1 MYNNN
6 RNNQRKDSNMYSMSK
21 RNHLQLVPI
30 KWLGTT
36 LCLVGIG
43 LTSLNVYPLNLL
55 FGLIGSALWTLA
67 GILQQDAPLVLVELV
82 AAVMYLLGIMV
93 YIINALTLWGIL

>member
-1 MYNNN
+1 MYYLSK
-6 RNNQRKDSNMYSMSK
+6 QYSM
-21 RNHLQLVPI
+21 LLI

-93 YIINALTLWGIL
+93 YIINALSLWGIL

>member
-1 MYNNN
+1 MYGMPTH
-6 RNNQRKDSNMYSMSK
+6 SN
-21 RNHLQLVPI
+21 LQLTGL
-30 KWLGTT
+30 KWSGTT
-36 LCLVGIG
+36 LCLIGIG

-93 YIINALTLWGIL
+93 YIINVLSLWGIV

>member
-30 KWLGTT
+30 KWLGTI

-82 AAVMYLLGIMV
+82 AAVMYLLGIII
-93 YIINALTLWGIL
+93 YIVNALIKWGIV

>member
-1 MYNNN
+1 MPTH
-6 RNNQRKDSNMYSMSK
+6 S
-21 RNHLQLVPI
+21 HLQLTGL
-30 KWLGTT
+30 KWSGTT
-36 LCLVGIG
+36 LCLIGIG

-93 YIINALTLWGIL
+93 YIINVLSLWGIV

>member
-1 MYNNN
+1 M
-6 RNNQRKDSNMYSMSK
+6 
-21 RNHLQLVPI
+21 
-30 KWLGTT
+30 
-36 LCLVGIG
+36 CLVGIG

-93 YIINALTLWGIL
+93 YIINALSLWGII

>member
-1 MYNNN
+1 M
-6 RNNQRKDSNMYSMSK
+6 
-21 RNHLQLVPI
+21 LLI

-82 AAVMYLLGIMV
+82 AAVMYLLGIMF
-93 YIINALTLWGIL
+93 YIINALSSWGIL

>member
-6 RNNQRKDSNMYSMSK
+6 RNNQWKDSNMYSMSK

-82 AAVMYLLGIMV
+82 AAVMYLLGIII
-93 YIINALTLWGIL
+93 YIVNALIKWGIV